1 MRGTG
6 RVFVSTSF
14 SAFSVFCMCRR
25 RGRLSYGSGRLPPPE
40 LGGRLALFSK
50 DVRWYPA
57 SPCVCARFCQ
67 LVTDIRGCPPRLPRS
82 PPLCRLHHASSRQY
96 PAATSTARQP
106 PPTSTASSGA
116 YMFGP
121 LAHARLQRGCTTTT
135 STWPNFVRFH
145 PTVSC
150 VPAMA
155 SVLKA
160 ALVAVL
166 ALAVAG
172 AHAQC
177 SGYTSCDSCAGSG
190 ECKDRWNREGG
201 NHGRVLERK
210 ECRWGRGVEGA
221 PTGGQGAREAR
232 DTRATRVLAGWGN
245 DRPLNGRMGDGANEL
260 EERRRF
266 CARFLDSERD
276 EDKVGAELF
285 PLCPPR
291 SLPPSSLLPPS
302 LLPPSSLLPPP
313 CFPPRFPAEH
323 ESIPP
328 SLPSAFT
335 RHSSACASSPFFS
348 LCSACARRRRVFES
362 ARARARTRVR
372 FCVRAL
378 ALVASRV

>member
-145 PTVSC
+145 PTDGASC
-150 VPAMA
+150 GA
-155 SVLKA
+155 SA
-160 ALVAVL
+160 SAGP
-166 ALAVAG
+166 AG
-172 AHAQC
+172 AHGGPRGHRLHWRRRVRQ
-177 SGYTSCDSCAGSG
+177 G
-190 ECKDRWNREGG
+190 EGWGREREGETEG
-201 NHGRVLERK
+201 VRGREAERDG
-210 ECRWGRGVEGA
+210 ELQQRGEREDEADGSVWSRVEGKE
-221 PTGGQGAREAR
+221 TKGRARR
-232 DTRATRVLAGWGN
+232 T
-245 DRPLNGRMGDGANEL
+245 GDGA
-260 EERRRF
+260 
-266 CARFLDSERD
+266 
-276 EDKVGAELF
+276 
-285 PLCPPR
+285 
-291 SLPPSSLLPPS
+291 
-302 LLPPSSLLPPP
+302 
-313 CFPPRFPAEH
+313 
-323 ESIPP
+323 
-328 SLPSAFT
+328 
-335 RHSSACASSPFFS
+335 
-348 LCSACARRRRVFES
+348 
-362 ARARARTRVR
+362 
-372 FCVRAL
+372 
-378 ALVASRV
+378 

>member
-1 MRGTG
+1 MLCCTLNGLYVRGVRALRGTG

-145 PTVSC
+145 PTGVSWKGLRGSVGGWVWRQAAGC
-150 VPAMA
+150 GVGVAAGELAAWGTWLRGAIVDGNARQQDMRGRNRAPTNPRRFSILYSGPSSCIRRLFLYEYKKGTREDERLRSVKCHYVDSSAEMYKPAFQGEMLCGLPWAGRPYPVVCKNYPRSVCSALKSWSRTSPSCLHPPTAQILPVGSRTHSGKVPRLPT
-155 SVLKA
+155 V
-160 ALVAVL
+160 
-166 ALAVAG
+166 
-172 AHAQC
+172 
-177 SGYTSCDSCAGSG
+177 DDRGSG
-190 ECKDRWNREGG
+190 SR
-201 NHGRVLERK
+201 
-210 ECRWGRGVEGA
+210 
-221 PTGGQGAREAR
+221 QGAG
-232 DTRATRVLAGWGN
+232 DTRT
-245 DRPLNGRMGDGANEL
+245 
-260 EERRRF
+260 
-266 CARFLDSERD
+266 
-276 EDKVGAELF
+276 
-285 PLCPPR
+285 
-291 SLPPSSLLPPS
+291 
-302 LLPPSSLLPPP
+302 
-313 CFPPRFPAEH
+313 
-323 ESIPP
+323 
-328 SLPSAFT
+328 
-335 RHSSACASSPFFS
+335 
-348 LCSACARRRRVFES
+348 
-362 ARARARTRVR
+362 
-372 FCVRAL
+372 CVRRPRAQ
-378 ALVASRV
+378 

>member
-1 MRGTG
+1 MLCCTLNGLYVRGVRALRGTG

-150 VPAMA
+150 PPPRRHLRGRPRFSPRFLSAFCIWFGLLRCA
-155 SVLKA
+155 QRTRRT
-160 ALVAVL
+160 ALHAPHFERAKSTQNSAFCPKRHPVAR
-166 ALAVAG
+166 
-172 AHAQC
+172 C
-177 SGYTSCDSCAGSG
+177 
-190 ECKDRWNREGG
+190 
-201 NHGRVLERK
+201 
-210 ECRWGRGVEGA
+210 
-221 PTGGQGAREAR
+221 GARAGFAR
-232 DTRATRVLAGWGN
+232 IGRAKRGEESESWKEK
-245 DRPLNGRMGDGANEL
+245 GA
-260 EERRRF
+260 
-266 CARFLDSERD
+266 
-276 EDKVGAELF
+276 
-285 PLCPPR
+285 
-291 SLPPSSLLPPS
+291 
-302 LLPPSSLLPPP
+302 
-313 CFPPRFPAEH
+313 
-323 ESIPP
+323 SI
-328 SLPSAFT
+328 SG
-335 RHSSACASSPFFS
+335 
-348 LCSACARRRRVFES
+348 RRV
-362 ARARARTRVR
+362 T
-372 FCVRAL
+372 L
-378 ALVASRV
+378 D